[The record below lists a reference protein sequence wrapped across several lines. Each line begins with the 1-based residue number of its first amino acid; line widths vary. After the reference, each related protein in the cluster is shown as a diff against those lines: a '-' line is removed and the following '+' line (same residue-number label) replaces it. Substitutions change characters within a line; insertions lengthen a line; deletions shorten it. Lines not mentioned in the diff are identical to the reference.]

1 MVELNV
7 TCIIQGIHFL
17 LVWWLLDRF
26 FFPLVVNHIQKKQAV
41 VDAVKASIVREQH
54 NIAQEQE
61 KQKTEWN
68 TYRKRFKKLAPLV
81 NTVPAFSYSSVLCDF
96 SEPFGKEQKEALVS
110 DMKTII
116 FKKVLEHE

>member
-7 TCIIQGIHFL
+7 TCIIQGVHFL

-26 FFPLVVNHIQKKQAV
+26 FFPVVVKHIQKEEAIL
-41 VDAVKASIVREQH
+41 DAAKAFIVREQH
-54 NIAQEQE
+54 KITQEQE
-61 KQKTEWN
+61 KQKTEWDI
-68 TYRKRFKKLAPLV
+68 YRKRFKKLAPLV
-81 NTVPAFSYSSVLCDF
+81 NTVPAFSYSAVLCGL
-96 SEPFGKEQKEALVS
+96 SEPFNKEEKEALVS